1 MAYTG
6 NTLSLIT
13 TAPIEGGWKEWTYV
27 TSDSLATVKG
37 AGYIS
42 DASNRGMEVGDFV
55 NVINTSTPA
64 YAIYAVTSISAGAA
78 TLAGTAV
85 VLT

>member
-1 MAYTG
+1 MAYDG
-6 NTLSLIT
+6 SKLSQLGGTL
-13 TAPIEGGWKEWTYV
+13 EGGFKLWAYT

-37 AGYIS
+37 AGYLS
-42 DASNRGMEVGDFV
+42 DAGNRGMETGDLV
-55 NVINTSTPA
+55 LVINTVTPA
-64 YAIYAVTSISAGAA
+64 YAIYAAAVSSGAA

>member
-6 NTLSLIT
+6 SSLSQIGGTL
-13 TAPIEGGWKEWTYV
+13 EGGFKLWTYA

-37 AGYIS
+37 AGYFS
-42 DASNRGMEVGDFV
+42 DGGSRGMEVGDFV
-55 NVINTSTPA
+55 LVINTVTPA
-64 YAIYAVTSISAGAA
+64 FAIYAVSAVAAGAA
-78 TLAGTAV
+78 TVAGTAI

>member
-6 NTLSLIT
+6 ATLSQIAGTL
-13 TAPIEGGWKEWTYV
+13 EGGWKLWAYT

-42 DASNRGMEVGDFV
+42 DAANRGMETGDWV
-55 NVINTSTPA
+55 MVINTATPA
-64 YAIYAVTSISAGAA
+64 YALYTAVLSSGAVTLAA
-78 TLAGTAV
+78 TAV
-85 VLT
+85 SLT